1 MQRAKRICRYLMGTR
16 ESTLKLETWKVV
28 DTLQMM
34 VDSGWATDKVDRRS
48 TSAGVA
54 QSSLTAEH
62 RDRRQCRRQ
71 KAEGYAL
78 GSGACEG
85 LFVCAVAKE
94 LGGLI

>member
-62 RDRRQCRRQ
+62 TDRRQCRRQ
-71 KAEGYAL
+71 KRRDMHSEAVHAKDSSSVLWQRSWEG
-78 GSGACEG
+78 
-85 LFVCAVAKE
+85 
-94 LGGLI
+94 